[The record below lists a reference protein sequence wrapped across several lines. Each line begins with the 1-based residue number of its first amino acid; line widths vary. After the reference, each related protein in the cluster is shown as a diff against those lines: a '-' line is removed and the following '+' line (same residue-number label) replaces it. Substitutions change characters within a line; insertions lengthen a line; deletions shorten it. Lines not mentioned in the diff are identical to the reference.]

1 MARLGL
7 CQCERRL
14 ALFRAP
20 YRLRRPLSGEL
31 STISSG
37 PLASQN
43 PQLTLV
49 LGGARSGKSRYA
61 EQVVM
66 ASPSPWVYVATAEPF
81 DDEMKARI
89 AEHRSRRGGEWQP
102 VETQLDLAGAISNA
116 PAATAVLVDCLTL
129 WLSNLM

>member
-43 PQLTLV
+43 PQLILV

-61 EQVVM
+61 EQTVM
-66 ASPSPWVYVATAEPF
+66 ASPAPWIYIATAEPF
-81 DDEMKARI
+81 DDEMRARI
-89 AEHRSRRGGEWQP
+89 GEHKSRRGEVWQTVDAP
-102 VETQLDLAGAISNA
+102 TDLAGAIEDA
-116 PAATAVLVDCLTL
+116 PGDHAVL
-129 WLSNLM
+129 